1 MSFLEP
7 IDATGYHFNA
17 WITFAF
23 DRPVSETPWYYA
35 EEMYFECDPA
45 TVIGYYTILFRDPRR
60 CLAPYDEAQL
70 EQGLWFVVNAQLS
83 DWVWSNDWPLQ
94 LRVDCIAAMPTM
106 FREFLSE
113 HPLDTACFMWW
124 DMLRY
129 FGDDPDDRIV
139 DAMVVALEE
148 VLRSP
153 VRHCQMSALHGL
165 GHLRHDS
172 KETIIRSFVAANHD
186 LDSEVL
192 QYANQAIAGT
202 VL

>member
-7 IDATGYHFNA
+7 IDATGYDFDA
-17 WITFAF
+17 WIRFAF
-23 DRPVSETPWYYA
+23 DRPVSEAPWYYA
-35 EEMYFECDPA
+35 EDMNFECDPSR
-45 TVIGYYTILFRDPRR
+45 VIGYYTILFRDPRR
-60 CLAPYDEAQL
+60 FLSPYDEAQL
-70 EQGLWFVVNAQLS
+70 EQGFWFVVNAQLS

-129 FGDDPDDRIV
+129 FGDAPDGRIV
-139 DAMVVALEE
+139 DAMVRALEE

-165 GHLRHDS
+165 GHLQHDS
-172 KETIIRSFVAANHD
+172 KETIIRSFVAANPD
-186 LDSEVL
+186 LDSEVA